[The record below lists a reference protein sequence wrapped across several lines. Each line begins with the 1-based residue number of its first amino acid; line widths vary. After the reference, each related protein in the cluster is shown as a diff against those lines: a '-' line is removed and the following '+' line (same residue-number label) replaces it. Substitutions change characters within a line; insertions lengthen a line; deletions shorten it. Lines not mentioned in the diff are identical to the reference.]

1 MRSITIIVFLLANFA
16 LSAQQTDPAR
26 IRKKAIYVQG
36 LILDNPSVDLDAI
49 GLIAL
54 NYEQSIFNFPGK
66 HSRLAIAAGLTPP
79 FIEEV
84 DLAFHLGPKVYLG
97 GPVKWFTM
105 NLQYWG
111 ILNRTY
117 YYTRTGTEPFT
128 SYTQGAF
135 LGTGYCFTG
144 EKGFYFNPEF
154 VLAAYT
160 DNRRRDV
167 FGEPP
172 PGRIQMGLN
181 LNIGFCF

>member
-1 MRSITIIVFLLANFA
+1 M
-16 LSAQQTDPAR
+16 AQKDETTR
-26 IRKKAIYVQG
+26 TRKKALYLQG
-36 LILDNPSVDLDAI
+36 LILDNPSAELDAI
-49 GLIAL
+49 GLFAL
-54 NYEQSIFNFPGK
+54 NYEQGIFDFPGK
-66 HSRLAIAAGLTPP
+66 RSRLAIAAGLTPP

-84 DLAFHLGPKVYLG
+84 DLAFHLGPKIYFG

-111 ILNRTY
+111 VLNRTY
-117 YYTRTGTEPFT
+117 YYTRSGTEPFT
-128 SYTQGAF
+128 SYTQGAL

-144 EKGFYFNPEF
+144 EKGFFFNPELL
-154 VLAAYT
+154 LAAYT

-172 PGRIQMGLN
+172 PGAIQIGAS